1 MSEKVIG
8 TIIVLNEVVQVSDKF
23 CKRELVVETA
33 DQYPQTIPIQFT
45 QDKCDM
51 LNSFA
56 VGDNVEVSVN
66 LGGRLWT
73 SPKGEDKYFLS
84 LNGWRIDNTGKQ
96 QGNIEKRFEDA
107 AIDTMEEDDDLP
119 F

>member
-1 MSEKVIG
+1 MSEKVTG

-56 VGDNVEVSVN
+56 LGDNVEVSVN

-73 SPKGEDKYFLS
+73 SPQGEDKYFLS
-84 LNGWRIDNTGKQ
+84 LNGWRIDKAGKKQGSINT
-96 QGNIEKRFEDA
+96 NE
-107 AIDTMEEDDDLP
+107 EEDEVP